1 MRTTASALTTINAR
15 ERQDKARSL
24 PWFVG
29 VERNMSNG
37 EIAYLSLVISGFILF
52 AVCLA
57 GVVWWSRRD

>member
-1 MRTTASALTTINAR
+1 
-15 ERQDKARSL
+15 
-24 PWFVG
+24 
-29 VERNMSNG
+29 MSNG